1 MIPIN
6 LIMSQLM
13 NIGGEGVTTSLSAH
27 QSEME
32 RTVPTLSTMVP
43 QAEDASDQKTGVEYH
58 SDDGTGRLRGG

>member
-13 NIGGEGVTTSLSAH
+13 NIGGEGIRTSLPAH
-27 QSEME
+27 QAEMKNK
-32 RTVPTLSTMVP
+32 VPTLSTMVP
-43 QAEDASDQKTGVEYH
+43 QSEDTSDQKTGVEYH